1 MKHMEAADFADVA
14 GVVSIFVDAA
24 ARGDLATCDR
34 VLDPVWHGKFQGA
47 VGGPVSA
54 FAKAEAHA
62 RARESGAPTSV
73 QVFFGDFAVV
83 RCDDWRAGRA
93 SMFLLFKNN
102 GAWRIAGEAGVAAG
116 ERRTEKPFDPRT
128 TEREVLDV
136 LDVYYRA
143 VEAGDSAPLRD
154 IFHAQWHMKNH
165 EGGKVVAEDRAAFI
179 RRIDAGPTRRYNRDR
194 HVADVQIVFD
204 SLAYV
209 RIDKPSTPG
218 VTVFLLFKTDGAWSI
233 VDKAWSMARA

>member
-14 GVVSIFVDAA
+14 GVVSTFIDAA

-34 VLDPVWHGKFQGA
+34 VLDPVWHGKLQGA

-116 ERRTEKPFDPRT
+116 EGRSEKPFDPSGSLVLT
-128 TEREVLDV
+128 MPIALTETKSISVNS
-136 LDVYYRA
+136 
-143 VEAGDSAPLRD
+143 SAP
-154 IFHAQWHMKNH
+154 
-165 EGGKVVAEDRAAFI
+165 
-179 RRIDAGPTRRYNRDR
+179 
-194 HVADVQIVFD
+194 
-204 SLAYV
+204 AY
-209 RIDKPSTPG
+209 SS
-218 VTVFLLFKTDGAWSI
+218 FS
-233 VDKAWSMARA
+233 